1 MNNILITGGTG
12 LIGTH
17 LAKRLLERGYKV
29 ALLSRSA
36 RSDHTIPVYQWNPD
50 TGEMDDKALDHADF
64 IIHLAGVNIGDKRWT
79 PNRKQ
84 QILDSRIKSG
94 ELLRQAIE
102 KRERKPQA
110 FISASAIGYYG
121 AVSSD
126 AIFEEAA
133 PAHSDFLGQTCKSWE
148 LVADR
153 FEEIGVRSVKIR
165 TGVVLSPQGGALSK
179 LSLAIRYGVGAPLG
193 SGKQYMPWIH
203 IEDLCGIFIHAIEHK
218 QLTGAFNAVAP
229 EHITNRD
236 LTIRIAREL
245 RKPLW
250 LPNIPASVLRL
261 MFGEM
266 SAMLLTGSR
275 VSAEKIRAA
284 GYSFQFPE
292 IEAALQQLNFK
303 QARK

>member
-94 ELLRQAIE
+94 ELLRHAIE

-218 QLTGAFNAVAP
+218 QLTGAFNAVAL

>member
-94 ELLRQAIE
+94 ELLRHAIE